1 MLPGI
6 PGKHSRQPTGPCV
19 DGAAVFI
26 VTNQPFLKGDV
37 EKYTGGI
44 LGFLRII
51 FLDDLLAG
59 EKISKSLVGRLG
71 GAMWH
76 EVSEFMIRE

>member
-1 MLPGI
+1 M
-6 PGKHSRQPTGPCV
+6 

-26 VTNQPFLKGDV
+26 VANHPFLKGHV
-37 EKYTGGI
+37 EKYTGKI

-51 FLDDLLAG
+51 FLDDLLAE
-59 EKISKSLVGRLG
+59 EKISRSLVDRLG

-76 EVSEFMIRE
+76 EVSEFTIRE